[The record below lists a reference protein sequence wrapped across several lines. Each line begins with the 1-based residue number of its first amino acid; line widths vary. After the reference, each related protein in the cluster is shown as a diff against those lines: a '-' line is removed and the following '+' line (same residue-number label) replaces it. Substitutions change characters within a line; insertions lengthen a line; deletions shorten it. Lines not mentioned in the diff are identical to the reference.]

1 MRADAKRNYDRLVET
16 AGRVFRER
24 GYDAP
29 LDDIA
34 KQAGVGPGTLYRHFP
49 TRDALIDAV
58 MQNWIAGVNDSA
70 DKALAREGDAKARLM
85 AWFEEY
91 AARLTVHKGVAAKI
105 TCALGDDSS
114 PMRDKCQTY
123 AAANERVLAALRAEG
138 AVRPHVESLEVL
150 RLLGGVATVADQGAL
165 PPEAVRPMLEVV
177 ADGILR

>member
-1 MRADAKRNYDRLVET
+1 MRADAKRNYDKLVET

-70 DKALAREGDAKARLM
+70 DKALAHEGEPRDRLM

-105 TCALGDDSS
+105 TCALGDESS
-114 PMRDKCQTY
+114 PMRGKCETY
-123 AAANERVLAALRAEG
+123 AAANERVLDALRAEG
-138 AVRPHVESLEVL
+138 AVRDHVENLEVL
-150 RLLGGVATVADQGAL
+150 RLIGGVATVADQGGL
-165 PPEAVRPMLEVV
+165 PADAVRPMLEVV
-177 ADGILR
+177 ADGVLR